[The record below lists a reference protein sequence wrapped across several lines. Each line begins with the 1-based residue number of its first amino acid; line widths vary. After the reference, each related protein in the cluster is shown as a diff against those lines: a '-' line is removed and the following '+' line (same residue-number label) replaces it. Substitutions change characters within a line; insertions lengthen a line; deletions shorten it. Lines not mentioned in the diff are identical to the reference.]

1 MTDTQYLAI
10 LGTVYMAPHFH
21 PIIGNFIGVSL
32 FIFASL
38 KVLGWV

>member
-1 MTDTQYLAI
+1 MIDTQFLVL

-21 PIIGNFIGVSL
+21 PVIGNLIGVSL

-38 KVLGWV
+38 KGLGWL

>member
-1 MTDTQYLAI
+1 MTDTQFLLV

-21 PIIGNFIGVSL
+21 SVIGNFIGVSL

-38 KVLGWV
+38 KGLGWL

>member
-21 PIIGNFIGVSL
+21 PIIGNVIGVSL
-32 FIFASL
+32 FISASL
-38 KVLGWV
+38 EVLGWV

>member
-1 MTDTQYLAI
+1 MTETQFLLVLA
-10 LGTVYMAPHFH
+10 TVYMAPHFH
-21 PIIGNFIGVSL
+21 PVIGNVIGVSL